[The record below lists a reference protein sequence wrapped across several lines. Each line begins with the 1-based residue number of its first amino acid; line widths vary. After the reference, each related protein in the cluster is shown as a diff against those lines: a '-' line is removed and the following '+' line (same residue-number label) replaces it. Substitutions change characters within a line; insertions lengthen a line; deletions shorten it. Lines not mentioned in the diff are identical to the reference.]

1 MRSFLLLSLVGLVAG
16 VTPVEKATCA
26 VDSGEAV
33 SDATDAAMF
42 VWAASKRCGKVG
54 MDVKCEID
62 ASASVKSVN
71 SMINVIL
78 KAVNKCDGLHTANK
92 ACALKAS
99 GLTEHTAALSAAAG
113 MAYQKCPSLFGQK
126 PAAAAM
132 GAIAAPVMC
141 TVDIKNTAK
150 HLFHVTKLLTKTTQK
165 CEDNTSKDCTVNA
178 LDVSG
183 SFAGMGS
190 WLAGAVGHCKRTT
203 ALAGAGAAKADTRV
217 SLCAQAATALIEQT
231 LKVAQD
237 GVELSEL
244 CGAEPAPAPAPANQ
258 AVIVREVQVPRLF
271 ELFGG
276 KSGDNTSMNLVL
288 GAFLPVTAIV
298 SFVGG
303 RYYASRGAQI
313 RDVMSDHE

>member
-1 MRSFLLLSLVGLVAG
+1 MG
-16 VTPVEKATCA
+16 
-26 VDSGEAV
+26 
-33 SDATDAAMF
+33 
-42 VWAASKRCGKVG
+42 
-54 MDVKCEID
+54 KCEID

-78 KAVNKCDGLHTANK
+78 KAINKCDGLHTANK

-113 MAYQKCPSLFGQK
+113 MAYQKCPSLFGQAK
-126 PAAAAM
+126 APAAM

-150 HLFHVTKLLTKTTQK
+150 HLFHVTKLLTKTGNK
-165 CEDNTSKDCTVNA
+165 CEGGASNGCTVNA
-178 LDVSG
+178 LDVTG

-190 WLAGAVGHCKRTT
+190 WLAGAMGHCKRTSV
-203 ALAGAGAAKADTRV
+203 LAGAAAAAKADTRV

-258 AVIVREVQVPRLF
+258 AVVIREV
-271 ELFGG
+271 
-276 KSGDNTSMNLVL
+276 
-288 GAFLPVTAIV
+288 
-298 SFVGG
+298 
-303 RYYASRGAQI
+303 
-313 RDVMSDHE
+313 

>member
-1 MRSFLLLSLVGLVAG
+1 
-16 VTPVEKATCA
+16 
-26 VDSGEAV
+26 
-33 SDATDAAMF
+33 
-42 VWAASKRCGKVG
+42 

-113 MAYQKCPSLFGQK
+113 MAYQKCPSLFGK
-126 PAAAAM
+126 GKAPAAM

-150 HLFHVTKLLTKTTQK
+150 HLFHVTKLLTKTGNK
-165 CEDNTSKDCTVNA
+165 CEGGASNGCTVNA
-178 LDVSG
+178 LDVTG
-183 SFAGMGS
+183 SFAGMGA
-190 WLAGAVGHCKRTT
+190 WLAGAVGHCQRTT
-203 ALAGAGAAKADTRV
+203 AVAGAAAAAKADSREA
-217 SLCAQAATALIEQT
+217 LCAEAAGALIEQT
-231 LKVAQD
+231 MKVSQD
-237 GVELSEL
+237 GVQLSEL
-244 CGAEPAPAPAPANQ
+244 CGEAPAPAPAPANQ

-271 ELFGG
+271 EQFGG
-276 KSGDNTSMNLVL
+276 KSSDNTSMNFVL

-303 RYYASRGAQI
+303 RYYASRNSQM